1 MERKRTDP
9 RDGWEQKI
17 AAAGLIFDQA
27 DGQPYWQEEAYYGF
41 SAREVDDLEEATNTL
56 HGLCLEAA
64 AQVIERGRLAELAI
78 PAPVAAV
85 IQESWRQERSF
96 TLYGRFD
103 LAYDGNSSPKLL
115 EYNADTP
122 TMLLEAAVVQWY
134 WLEEKFQGADQF
146 NSIHERLID
155 QWKKLKWYLRHSPLY
170 FTYAEGSLEDLA
182 TVTYL
187 RDTADQA
194 GLETADL
201 VVSDI
206 GWHRD
211 RRQFVD
217 LADQP
222 IQSLFKLYPWEWL
235 VAEEF
240 GPHLLEAYKEMQWL
254 EPLWKLVLSTKGILP
269 ILWELNPGHPNLL
282 AASVTAPPAGD
293 WVKKPRFS
301 REGAN
306 VLVHRAGGQNL
317 ETPGTYDQEGFI
329 YQQLAPLPN
338 FDGYYP
344 VLGSWIIGGEAAGL
358 GIRES
363 TTLITDNRSRFIPH
377 LFT

>member
-17 AAAGLIFDQA
+17 AEAGLIFDQA
-27 DGQPYWQEEAYYGF
+27 GGRPYWQEEAYYEF

-56 HGLCLEAA
+56 HGLCLEAT
-64 AQVIERGRLAELAI
+64 AQVIERDRLAELAI

-85 IQESWRQERSF
+85 IKESWRQERSF

-103 LAYDGNSSPKLL
+103 LAYDGNSPPKLL

-134 WLEEKFQGADQF
+134 WLEEKFHGADQF
-146 NSIHERLID
+146 NSIHERLIER
-155 QWKKLKWYLRHSPLY
+155 WKKLKWSLRHSPLY

-187 RDTADQA
+187 MDTAAQA
-194 GLETADL
+194 GLETSEI

-206 GWHRD
+206 GWQRD

-217 LADQP
+217 LAAKP
-222 IQSLFKLYPWEWL
+222 IQSIFKLYPWEWL
-235 VAEEF
+235 TAEEF
-240 GPHLLEAYKEMQWL
+240 GPQLLETYREMQWL
-254 EPLWKLVLSTKGILP
+254 EPIWKLVLSTKGILP

-282 AASVTAPPAGD
+282 AAWTAAPASGD

-306 VLVHRAGGQNL
+306 VAVQRGGRSL
-317 ETPGTYDQEGFI
+317 ETPGTYGQEGFI

-338 FDGYYP
+338 FAGYYP

-363 TTLITDNRSRFIPH
+363 ASLVTDQGSRFVPH

>member
-1 MERKRTDP
+1 MERRRTAP
-9 RDGWEQKI
+9 RADWEQKN
-17 AAAGLIFDQA
+17 ATAGLIFDQA
-27 DGQPYWQEEAYYGF
+27 DDQPYWQEEAYYEF

-64 AQVIERGRLAELAI
+64 AEVIERDRLTELAI
-78 PAPVAAV
+78 PAHVAAV

-103 LAYDGNSSPKLL
+103 LAYDGNSPPKLL

-134 WLEEKFQGADQF
+134 WLEEKFHDADQF

-155 QWKKLKWYLRHSPLY
+155 QWKKLKWQLRHSPLY
-170 FTYAEGSLEDLA
+170 FTYAEDSSEDLA
-182 TVTYL
+182 TITYL
-187 RDTADQA
+187 RDTATQA
-194 GLETADL
+194 GLETDNL
-201 VVSDI
+201 VVSDM

-217 LADQP
+217 LAGQP

-240 GPHLLEAYKEMQWL
+240 GPHLLETYGEMQWL

-282 AASVTAPPAGD
+282 GASVTAPPIGD

-306 VLVHRAGGQNL
+306 VAVHRAGGQNL
-317 ETPGTYDQEGFI
+317 ETPGTYGQEGFI

-338 FDGYYP
+338 FDDYYP

-363 TTLITDNRSRFIPH
+363 TTLVTDYRSRFVPQ

>member
-9 RDGWEQKI
+9 RDHWQQKI
-17 AAAGLIFDQA
+17 AEAGLVFDQA
-27 DGQPYWQEEAYYGF
+27 GGQPYWQEEVYYEF

-56 HGLCLEAA
+56 HSLCLEAA
-64 AQVIERGRLAELAI
+64 ARVIEGDRLAELAI
-78 PAPVAAV
+78 PAAVAPV
-85 IQESWRQERSF
+85 IKESWRQESSF
-96 TLYGRFD
+96 SLYGRFD
-103 LAYDGNSSPKLL
+103 LAYDGTSPPKLL

-134 WLEEKFQGADQF
+134 WLEEKFRGADQF
-146 NSIHERLID
+146 NSIHERLIA

-187 RDTADQA
+187 MDTASQ
-194 GLETADL
+194 ADL
-201 VVSDI
+201 ATTDLLVSDI
-206 GWHRD
+206 GLNRE

-240 GPHLLEAYKEMQWL
+240 GPYLLETYREMQWL

-269 ILWELNPGHPNLL
+269 VLWELNPGHPNLL
-282 AASVTAPPAGD
+282 AAAGSAPPTGD

-306 VLVHRAGGQNL
+306 VTVHRASGQDL
-317 ETPGTYDQEGFI
+317 ATPGTYGEEGFI
-329 YQQLAPLPN
+329 YQQLAPLAN

-363 TTLITDNRSRFIPH
+363 TTLVTDYRSRFVPH

>member
-17 AAAGLIFDQA
+17 AEAGLIFDQA
-27 DGQPYWQEEAYYGF
+27 GGQPYWQEEAYYEF

-64 AQVIERGRLAELAI
+64 AQVIEGDRLAELAI

-103 LAYDGNSSPKLL
+103 LAYDGNSPPKLL

-134 WLEEKFQGADQF
+134 WLEDKFRGADQF
-146 NSIHERLID
+146 NSIHERLLD
-155 QWKKLKWYLRHSPLY
+155 QWKKLKWSLRHSPLY

-187 RDTADQA
+187 MDTATQA

-217 LADQP
+217 LADKP

-240 GPHLLEAYKEMQWL
+240 GPHLLEAYREMQWL

-282 AASVTAPPAGD
+282 AASVTAPPTGD

-306 VLVHRAGGQNL
+306 VAVHRGGGQDL
-317 ETPGTYDQEGFI
+317 ETPGTYGQEGFI

-363 TTLITDNRSRFIPH
+363 TTLVTDYRSRFIPH

>member
-1 MERKRTDP
+1 
-9 RDGWEQKI
+9 
-17 AAAGLIFDQA
+17 
-27 DGQPYWQEEAYYGF
+27 
-41 SAREVDDLEEATNTL
+41 
-56 HGLCLEAA
+56 
-64 AQVIERGRLAELAI
+64 
-78 PAPVAAV
+78 
-85 IQESWRQERSF
+85 
-96 TLYGRFD
+96 
-103 LAYDGNSSPKLL
+103 L

-134 WLEEKFQGADQF
+134 WLEEKFRGADQF

-155 QWKKLKWYLRHSPLY
+155 QWKKLKWSLRHTPLY

-182 TVTYL
+182 TVSYL
-187 RDTADQA
+187 MDTAAQA
-194 GLETADL
+194 GLEPAEV

-206 GWHRD
+206 GWQRD

-217 LADQP
+217 LADKP
-222 IQSLFKLYPWEWL
+222 IQSIFKLYPWEWL

-240 GPHLLEAYKEMQWL
+240 GPHLLETCREVQWL
-254 EPLWKLVLSTKGILP
+254 EPIWKLVLATKGILP
-269 ILWELNPGHPNLL
+269 ILWELNSGHPNLL
-282 AASVTAPPAGD
+282 AASATAPPTGD

-306 VLVHRAGGQNL
+306 VMVHRAGGGSL
-317 ETPGTYDQEGFI
+317 ETPGTYGQEGFI

-344 VLGSWIIGGEAAGL
+344 VLGSWIIGEAAAGL

-363 TTLITDNRSRFIPH
+363 TTLVTDDQSRFVPH

>member
-64 AQVIERGRLAELAI
+64 AQVIERGRLSELAI

-240 GPHLLEAYKEMQWL
+240 GPHLLEAYQEMQWL

-306 VLVHRAGGQNL
+306 VLVHRAGGQDL

-363 TTLITDNRSRFIPH
+363 TTLVTDYRSRFIPH

>member
-17 AAAGLIFDQA
+17 AEAGLIFDQA
-27 DGQPYWQEEAYYGF
+27 GGQPYWQEEAYYEF
-41 SAREVDDLEEATNTL
+41 SAREVDDLEEATNNL
-56 HGLCLEAA
+56 HSLCLDAA
-64 AQVIERGRLAELAI
+64 AQVIEGDRLAELAI
-78 PAPVAAV
+78 PAPVAA
-85 IQESWRQERSF
+85 IIKESWRQERDF

-103 LAYDGNSSPKLL
+103 LAYDGDSPPKLL

-134 WLEEKFQGADQF
+134 WLEEKFGSADQF

-155 QWKKLKWYLRHSPLY
+155 QWKKLKWYFRHTSLY
-170 FTYAEGSLEDLA
+170 FTYAEGILEDLA
-182 TVTYL
+182 TVSYL
-187 RDTADQA
+187 MDTAAQA
-194 GLETADL
+194 GLEPAEV

-217 LADQP
+217 LADKP
-222 IQSLFKLYPWEWL
+222 IQGIFKLYPWEWL

-240 GPHLLEAYKEMQWL
+240 GPHLLETYQEVQWL
-254 EPLWKLVLSTKGILP
+254 EPIWKLVLSTKGILP
-269 ILWELNPGHPNLL
+269 ILWELNSGHPNLL
-282 AASVTAPPAGD
+282 AASAAAPPTGD

-306 VLVHRAGGQNL
+306 VAVHRAAGDSL
-317 ETPGTYDQEGFI
+317 ETPGTYGQEGFI
-329 YQQLAPLPN
+329 YQQLAALPS
-338 FDGYYP
+338 FDGYHP
-344 VLGSWIIGGEAAGL
+344 ILGSWIIGGEAAGL

-363 TTLITDNRSRFIPH
+363 TSLVTDGRSRFVPH

>member
-1 MERKRTDP
+1 MERKGTYP
-9 RDGWEQKI
+9 RVGWEQKI
-17 AAAGLIFDQA
+17 AEAGLIFDKA
-27 DGQPYWQEEAYYGF
+27 DGHPYWQEQAYYEF
-41 SAREVDDLEEATNTL
+41 SAREVDELEEATNTL
-56 HGLCLEAA
+56 SGLCLEAA
-64 AQVIERGRLAELAI
+64 AQVIERDRLAELAI
-78 PAPVAAV
+78 SAPVATI

-103 LAYDGNSSPKLL
+103 LAYDGNSPPKLL

-122 TMLLEAAVVQWY
+122 TMLLEAAVVQWF
-134 WLEEKFQGADQF
+134 WLEEKFRGADQF
-146 NSIHERLID
+146 NSIHERLIE

-187 RDTADQA
+187 MDTAAKA
-194 GLETADL
+194 GLEIADL
-201 VVSDI
+201 LVSDI
-206 GWHRD
+206 GWQRD

-217 LADQP
+217 LANKP
-222 IQSLFKLYPWEWL
+222 IRSLFKLYPWEWL

-240 GPHLLEAYKEMQWL
+240 GPHLLDVYKEMQWL

-282 AASVTAPPAGD
+282 AASVTAPPTGD

-306 VLVHRAGGQNL
+306 VAVHQADGQNL
-317 ETPGTYDQEGFI
+317 ETPGTYGQEGFI
-329 YQQLAPLPN
+329 YQQLAPLSN

-363 TTLITDNRSRFIPH
+363 TALITDYRSRFVPH

>member
-1 MERKRTDP
+1 M
-9 RDGWEQKI
+9 
-17 AAAGLIFDQA
+17 
-27 DGQPYWQEEAYYGF
+27 
-41 SAREVDDLEEATNTL
+41 
-56 HGLCLEAA
+56 
-64 AQVIERGRLAELAI
+64 AI

-103 LAYDGNSSPKLL
+103 LAYDGNSPPKLL

-134 WLEEKFQGADQF
+134 WLEEKFRGADQF
-146 NSIHERLID
+146 NSIHERLLE
-155 QWKKLKWYLRHSPLY
+155 QWKQLKWSLRHSPLY
-170 FTYAEGSLEDLA
+170 FAYAEDSLEDLT

-187 RDTADQA
+187 RDTAAQA

-211 RRQFVD
+211 RREFVD
-217 LADQP
+217 LADKP

-240 GPHLLEAYKEMQWL
+240 APHLLETYREMQWL

-282 AASVTAPPAGD
+282 AASVTAPPTGD

-306 VLVHRAGGQNL
+306 VEVHRAGGQNL
-317 ETPGTYDQEGFI
+317 ETPGTYGQEGFI

-363 TTLITDNRSRFIPH
+363 TTLVTDYRSRFVPH